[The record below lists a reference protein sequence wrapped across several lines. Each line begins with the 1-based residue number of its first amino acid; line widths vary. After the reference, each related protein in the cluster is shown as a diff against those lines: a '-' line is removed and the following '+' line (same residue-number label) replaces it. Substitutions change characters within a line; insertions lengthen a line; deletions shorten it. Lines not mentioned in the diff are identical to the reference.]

1 MTDKHTR
8 VIEISSDTENAVES
22 FLHTIKNV
30 ADEGGRYGVEIEIN
44 RVEVKEGQEVSGFE

>member
-1 MTDKHTR
+1 MSKHKR

-30 ADEGGRYGVEIEIN
+30 ADDGGRYGVEIEIN